1 MYAQALAFGRCL
13 RGGGLIRTPQLL
25 RESLG
30 FPMLRTLFVP
40 PLAFCFLVGCGS
52 GCEEDA
58 DPSRDPGGSVARA
71 ADLTA
76 TQRTEDGYE
85 IISATPRQR
94 RTQNTKNQNNRDN
107 LILEPTSPDPE
118 AGEFTIDEAV
128 EGLGTDGGLVAE
140 FSTTLGTFFCDLHT
154 DEAPN
159 TVANFIGL
167 ARGRRAWWDARRG
180 EWRTHRY
187 YDGLSIHRVIPD
199 YLVQGG
205 DYLDGE
211 GGPIGYTIDD
221 EPHDNLSH
229 DRAGQL
235 CMASTGEN
243 INGAEFFITDGARPE
258 LDEDGQFTIFGQ
270 CRPVETIAR
279 LARVPQADDNRPI
292 TPLRIHR
299 VFIQRVR
306 GGAANATRTQ
316 PRLPEGYDPE
326 TTPYQ
331 ASDGPSE
338 MAIPG
343 NPLRSKHGGVFDPRN
358 WNNMRP
364 NMR

>member
-1 MYAQALAFGRCL
+1 
-13 RGGGLIRTPQLL
+13 
-25 RESLG
+25 
-30 FPMLRTLFVP
+30 MLRVSILPFVFGVLF
-40 PLAFCFLVGCGS
+40 GCGS

-58 DPSRDPGGSVARA
+58 DPARDPSGSVARA
-71 ADLTA
+71 ADLTMRQ
-76 TQRTEDGYE
+76 TTEDGYE
-85 IISATPRQR
+85 IIGASPRQR
-94 RTQNTKNQNNRDN
+94 RETKQGPRVDRDN

-118 AGEFTIDEAV
+118 NGEFTLDEAV
-128 EGLGTDGGLVAE
+128 EGMPTDGGLVAE
-140 FSTTLGTFFCDLHT
+140 ISTTLGTFFCDLHA

-211 GGPIGYTIDD
+211 GGPIGYTIPD
-221 EPHDNLSH
+221 EPHDTLAH

-235 CMASTGEN
+235 CMASTGPN
-243 INGAEFFITDGARPE
+243 QNGAEFFITDGARPE
-258 LDEDGQFTIFGQ
+258 LDADGQFTIFGQ
-270 CRPVETIAR
+270 CRPVELIQR
-279 LARVPQADDNRPI
+279 LARVPQVDDNRPL

-299 VFIQRVR
+299 VYIQRVR

-316 PRLPEGYDPE
+316 PQLPEGYDPE

-331 ASDGPSE
+331 ASPGPSE
-338 MAIPG
+338 LAIPG
-343 NPLRSKHGGVFDPRN
+343 HPQNAGEHGQVLDPRN
-358 WNNMRP
+358 WGGMRP
-364 NMR
+364 AMR